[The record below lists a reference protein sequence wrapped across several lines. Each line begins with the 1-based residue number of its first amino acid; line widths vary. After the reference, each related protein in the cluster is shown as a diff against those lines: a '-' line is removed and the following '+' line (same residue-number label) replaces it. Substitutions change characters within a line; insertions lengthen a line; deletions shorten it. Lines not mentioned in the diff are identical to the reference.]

1 MSENA
6 FKTVMEIDTL
16 GTYNTVKA
24 TIEELKKTKG
34 SVSSIQRHHYLEMI
48 ALQFRAAELMF
59 ASWN

>member
-34 SVSSIQRHHYLEMI
+34 SVSCHESFEP
-48 ALQFRAAELMF
+48 
-59 ASWN
+59 